1 MPKVALLPRATALI
15 LGTLR
20 FGLATGGSMMSDD
33 AIHGLGR
40 RQFLRAAVVGA
51 VVNMAGQPRLRLGSA
66 HRPPSRTGL
75 SPDAALD
82 ELLAGNRRFAANH
95 LTSIESNLAMLRE
108 KTVEKQTPFAG
119 VLACA
124 DSRVPVELIFDQSIG
139 QIFTARLAGN
149 MVTPE
154 ITASLEYGTAVL
166 GIRTI
171 LVLGHSHCGA
181 LHAAMKTDTVPGQIS
196 ALYPHLRAAV
206 KASAGDV
213 EKAIAINAKLQADL
227 LQSSSTVIGQALA
240 AGTLKVAAGV
250 YDLASGK
257 VTLL

>member
-1 MPKVALLPRATALI
+1 
-15 LGTLR
+15 
-20 FGLATGGSMMSDD
+20 MSKD

-40 RQFLRAAVVGA
+40 RQFLRAAVAGA
-51 VVNMAGQPRLRLGSA
+51 VVNMAAQPRLRLPSVRRPVPRTALTPDSA
-66 HRPPSRTGL
+66 L
-75 SPDAALD
+75 E

-95 LTSIESNLAMLRE
+95 LTSIEANLTVLRE
-108 KTVEKQTPFAG
+108 RTVDRQTPFAG

-171 LVLGHSHCGA
+171 LVLGHSNCGA

-213 EKAIAINAKLQADL
+213 EKAIAINATLQADL
-227 LQSSSTVIGQALA
+227 LRSSSTVIGQALA

-250 YDLASGK
+250 YDLASGR
-257 VTLL
+257 VTVL